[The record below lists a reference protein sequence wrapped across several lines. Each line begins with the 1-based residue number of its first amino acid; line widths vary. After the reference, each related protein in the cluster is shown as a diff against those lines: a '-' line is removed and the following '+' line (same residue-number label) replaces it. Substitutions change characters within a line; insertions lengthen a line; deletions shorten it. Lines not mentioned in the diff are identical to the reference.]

1 MQTAKSSGG
10 APFGDLHLAPGAVHI
25 QEHEQVR
32 GSVAF
37 IFAVVALDLPRL
49 GRDRPAD
56 LADELDRALVEAD
69 HRALGIGR
77 FGIKIEH
84 VLHTG
89 DIVGVDLRNAPHVLA
104 PWLEVIFGQAPTH
117 RLARHTL
124 VRSQPDQFTG
134 QQLQRP
140 ASAARGWT
148 RTGRCHQ
155 QGFLLAR
162 ELAVCSGARLFAERR
177 LQVAEDEAALSPID
191 GRVAHADIGRDR
203 LVAGAAIRRQQYLR
217 PLEPACRMLAA
228 AQKLRQF
235 GAFGLAEF
243 DPIAYIHPCL
253 LVLRHARTAESDGR
267 SELPCKNLHTQAG
280 PISGVY
286 PPLHAPAPPAAGRN

>member
-1 MQTAKSSGG
+1 MHHMSLRHGLRSFSAKRRRTVSRDTLSCAVSLTSSPDSSSSVQRARPAGG
-10 APFGDLHLAPGAVHI
+10 LEQAVATSRASSLPESLRFAPG
-25 QEHEQVR
+25 R
-32 GSVAF
+32 GSS
-37 IFAVVALDLPRL
+37 L
-49 GRDRPAD
+49 
-56 LADELDRALVEAD
+56 
-69 HRALGIGR
+69 
-77 FGIKIEH
+77 
-84 VLHTG
+84 
-89 DIVGVDLRNAPHVLA
+89 
-104 PWLEVIFGQAPTH
+104 
-117 RLARHTL
+117 
-124 VRSQPDQFTG
+124 
-134 QQLQRP
+134 
-140 ASAARGWT
+140 
-148 RTGRCHQ
+148 
-155 QGFLLAR
+155 
-162 ELAVCSGARLFAERR
+162 ERR

-191 GRVAHADIGRDR
+191 GRAAHANIGRDR

-267 SELPCKNLHTQAG
+267 SESPCKNLHTQAG